1 MKKQSGEGGSMTIY
15 SFFRKW
21 VNDKMYSL
29 KLKKPPCHPQS
40 KKPLLIPQW
49 TKPVKRDDSHYVFD
63 PDWNYDINYS
73 DLIGNLNYHYKT
85 YDD

>member
-1 MKKQSGEGGSMTIY
+1 MTIY

-29 KLKKPPCHPQS
+29 KLKKPPCHLS
-40 KKPLLIPQW
+40 KEPLWTPQW
-49 TKPVKRDDSHYVFD
+49 TKPVKLDDPDCVFD
-63 PDWNYDINYS
+63 PDWNYDVMYS
-73 DLIGNLNYHYKT
+73 ELNGNIYYHYKT

>member
-1 MKKQSGEGGSMTIY
+1 MTIY

-29 KLKKPPCHPQS
+29 KQKKPCHPQS
-40 KKPLLIPQW
+40 KEPLWIPQW
-49 TKPVKRDDSHYVFD
+49 TKPVKRDDPEYFYELDQNHS
-63 PDWNYDINYS
+63 IMRS
-73 DLIGNLNYHYKT
+73 ELAGNLNYRSQK

>member
-1 MKKQSGEGGSMTIY
+1 MTIY

-29 KLKKPPCHPQS
+29 KLKKPCHPQS
-40 KKPLLIPQW
+40 KKPLWIPQW
-49 TKPVKRDDSHYVFD
+49 TKAVKRDDSLYVFD

>member
-1 MKKQSGEGGSMTIY
+1 MTIY

-29 KLKKPPCHPQS
+29 KLKKSPCHPQS
-40 KKPLLIPQW
+40 KEPLWIPHW
-49 TKPVKRDDSHYVFD
+49 TKPVERDDSGYVFD